1 MKRSLLVVV
10 ALVACAGVGGVYSVQ
25 KGSSSDALMLNKDGT
40 TVETSWLPGWLYGR
54 QSTDY
59 ATVIK
64 EAFQQRRRFL
74 TMTVEQDVVRDQQL
88 EVRLLGLP
96 SRARVR
102 VTYHVQ
108 YPIGYVL
115 EPGKFAV
122 SGEGNTLVITLER
135 PALIAD
141 PAVRLKSYR
150 TVDGGLLI
158 DEQEALLRL
167 QQRIQPEAQNRAPA
181 ILARPGIIPTSEAA
195 LRGFLRPI
203 LASKAAGQQA
213 PNLRFEY
220 R

>member
-1 MKRSLLVVV
+1 MIKRFALLAVLLGC
-10 ALVACAGVGGVYSVQ
+10 LVAGLALAARHR
-25 KGSSSDALMLNKDGT
+25 SSSEPLMLNNDGT
-40 TVETSWLPGWLYGR
+40 TVEASWLPDWLYRR

-59 ATVIK
+59 STIVK
-64 EAFQQRRRFL
+64 DAFQQRSRFL
-74 TMTVEQDVVRDQQL
+74 TMTVEQDIVRDQQL
-88 EVRLLGLP
+88 EVRLLRIP

-102 VTYHVQ
+102 VTYHVK

-122 SGEGNTLVITLER
+122 AGEGDTLVITLER
-135 PALIAD
+135 PTLIAD

-167 QQRIQPEAQNRAPA
+167 QQHIQPEAQRRAPA
-181 ILARPGIIPTSEAA
+181 ILARPGIIPRSEAA
-195 LRGFLRPI
+195 LRGFLQPI
-203 LASKAAGQQA
+203 LASQAAGQRV
-213 PNLRFEY
+213 PKLRFEY